1 LTITATGDYT
11 HDPAAFSARQG
22 SAKFRKVY
30 PPKGIPA
37 FRQIQNKKEESMSA
51 AKIMSEPEATA
62 VPPTVPSAAPTKTI
76 KATGTVKLFD
86 DAKGYGFI
94 SQANGGEDLFVHFT
108 AISTDG
114 YKTLREGQDVEFTVS
129 GGQKGP
135 LAENVVPKE

>member
-1 LTITATGDYT
+1 
-11 HDPAAFSARQG
+11 
-22 SAKFRKVY
+22 
-30 PPKGIPA
+30 
-37 FRQIQNKKEESMSA
+37 
-51 AKIMSEPEATA
+51 MSEPESTA
-62 VPPTVPSAAPTKTI
+62 VPPTVPPAAPTQTI
-76 KATGTVKLFD
+76 KATGTVKWFD

-135 LAENVVPKE
+135 LAENVIPKE